1 MPFYLEIIICL
12 SLIIGATFLFIGSYG
27 LIRLP
32 DIYMRLHSP
41 TKASTLGI
49 TGVLVA
55 SMIFQSYEKGGF
67 SVQELLIT
75 LFLLITAPIAAN
87 MIAKTALHHTIKPL
101 RKTQNQDIIDS
112 IRHRDEPKRN
122 NHPPV

>member
-12 SLIIGATFLFIGSYG
+12 SLIIGASFLFIGSYG

-87 MIAKTALHHTIKPL
+87 MIAKTALHHKIKPL
-101 RKTQNQDIIDS
+101 KRTQNQDLIDS
-112 IRHRDEPKRN
+112 ICEREEPKKADEKS
-122 NHPPV
+122 V